1 MTETAAVPEEA
12 APSSPPG
19 GLTHRQI
26 LTILSGLLLG
36 MFLAALDQTIVST
49 AIRTISDDLHGLSQ
63 QAWAT
68 TAYLITST
76 ITTPLY
82 GKLSD
87 LHGRKPYFL
96 TAIGIF
102 VVGSAACSFATS
114 MTELAWFRAFQ
125 GLGAGGLMSLVLA
138 IIGDIVPPRE
148 RARYQ
153 GYLLATFATSSVLG
167 PLIGGFLSGRDSILG
182 ITGWRWVFLVNV
194 PVGLIA
200 LAVVA
205 KVLNVPHTRLDRRI
219 DVWGAVTIALG
230 VVPLLLVAEQGRD
243 WGWTSTRSVACYA
256 VAAVGLLLWVLVE
269 RRVGDDALIPVR
281 LFRNG
286 MFSLVSVVLLI
297 VGMGMF
303 GTMMMI
309 PQYLQIVKGAT
320 PTTSGLQML
329 PLVVGMMSASIVSG
343 QVTSR
348 TGRYKFLPVVGTAL
362 MIVALVL
369 FAIRVDWDT
378 PLRQTMV
385 YMLVLGLG
393 LGCCMQTLVL
403 AMQNTVPPQDMGVA
417 SASSTFFRQMGGTA
431 GTAVFTTLLFTHV
444 PGKIA
449 DAFTSVADTASFR
462 AALRDPAVRADPANR
477 PVLDLVQGHGHG
489 SSGATQVLSDSSF
502 IQKLDPRLAVPFKMG
517 FADSMHL
524 VFLTAAAVMVL
535 GFVLVLF
542 IKEVPLRQVSGLQA
556 RAAEEDPTAAEQ
568 GPTAAVPA
576 GKGPAPVDAE
586 RSPVG
591 ETAAAAR
598 VPAPDRPVMGA
609 ETPVEGTPV
618 GGTPVGGI
626 PVRGF
631 VRRAG
636 GDPVPRAAVTL
647 ISLGGRQ
654 LGRAASRA
662 DGAYAVAAPGTG
674 SYVLIASADG
684 FQPQASTVV
693 VHEDPV
699 AHDLLLSGTSGLSGA
714 VRAAGTSLPV
724 KDAMV
729 MVTDVR
735 GDLLATQATGEQ
747 GEFSFGELVPGS
759 VTVAVNAAG
768 FRPRAV
774 PVEIGGSGPTRIE
787 VDLDVGARLQG
798 VVQAPHGPLADA
810 RVTLLDAAGNVVGT
824 AVTAADGAYAFT
836 DLDSGEYTVIA
847 TGYPPVATA
856 LTVTG
861 RGVDGHDVELAHPAA

>member
-12 APSSPPG
+12 APASPPG

-138 IIGDIVPPRE
+138 IIGDIVSPRE

-303 GTMMMI
+303 GAMMMI

-329 PLVVGMMSASIVSG
+329 PLVIGMMSASIVSG

-348 TGRYKFLPVVGTAL
+348 TGRYKFLPIVGTAL

-369 FAIRVDWDT
+369 FAVRVDWDT

-444 PGKIA
+444 PGKIT
-449 DAFTSVADTASFR
+449 DAFASVGHTASFR

-477 PVLDLVQGHGHG
+477 PVLDMVQGHGHG
-489 SSGATQVLSDSSF
+489 SSGATQVLGDSSF

-517 FADSMHL
+517 FADSMHV

-535 GFVLVLF
+535 GFLLVLF

-556 RAAEEDPTAAEQ
+556 RAAEA
-568 GPTAAVPA
+568 GPTGVEAGPTSAVPA
-576 GKGPAPVDAE
+576 GKAATGKAAAAAPVPG
-586 RSPVG
+586 PVRPEV
-591 ETAAAAR
+591 ETAA
-598 VPAPDRPVMGA
+598 
-609 ETPVEGTPV
+609 
-618 GGTPVGGI
+618 GGI

-631 VRRAG
+631 VRRAE

-647 ISLGGRQ
+647 ISLAGRQ
-654 LGRAASRA
+654 LGRAAARA
-662 DGAYAVAAPGTG
+662 DGAYAVTVPGTG

-699 AHDLLLSGTSGLSGA
+699 AYDILLSGTSGLSGA

-729 MVTDVR
+729 IVTDVR

-774 PVEIGGSGPTRIE
+774 PVEIGGSGPTRVE
-787 VDLDVGARLQG
+787 VDLDFGAHLQG
-798 VVQAPHGPLADA
+798 VVRAPHGPLADA

-856 LTVTG
+856 LTVSG
-861 RGVDGHDVELAHPAA
+861 RGVDGHDVELAHPAE

>member
-12 APSSPPG
+12 APTSPPG

-96 TAIGIF
+96 TAISIF

-194 PVGLIA
+194 PVGLLA
-200 LAVVA
+200 LVVVA
-205 KVLNVPHTRLDRRI
+205 RVLNVPHTRLDRRI

-243 WGWTSTRSVACYA
+243 WGWTSTRSVVCYA

-281 LFRNG
+281 LFRSG

-303 GTMMMI
+303 GAMMMI

-348 TGRYKFLPVVGTAL
+348 TGRYKFLPIVGTAL
-362 MIVALVL
+362 MVVALLL
-369 FAIRVDWDT
+369 FAVRVDWDT
-378 PLRQTMV
+378 PLRETMI

-403 AMQNTVPPQDMGVA
+403 AMQNAVPPQDMGVA

-449 DAFTSVADTASFR
+449 DAFTSAGRTASFQ

-477 PVLDLVQGHGHG
+477 PVLDMVRGHG

-517 FADSMHL
+517 FADSMHV
-524 VFLTAAAVMVL
+524 VFLTAAAVLVL
-535 GFVLVLF
+535 GFLLALF

-556 RAAEEDPTAAEQ
+556 RAAEEGAA
-568 GPTAAVPA
+568 A
-576 GKGPAPVDAE
+576 PAPALVEKNPVDVTSEAE
-586 RSPVG
+586 PSAG
-591 ETAAAAR
+591 Q
-598 VPAPDRPVMGA
+598 
-609 ETPVEGTPV
+609 
-618 GGTPVGGI
+618 I

-631 VRRAG
+631 VRRTGSA
-636 GDPVPRAAVTL
+636 PVPRAAVTL

-654 LGRAASRA
+654 LGRAVARA
-662 DGAYAVAAPGTG
+662 DGAYAVTAPGTG

-699 AHDLLLSGTSGLSGA
+699 AYDILLSGTSGLSGV
-714 VRAAGTSLPV
+714 VRAAETSLPV

-729 MVTDVR
+729 IVTDVR

-747 GEFSFGELVPGS
+747 GEFSFGEVAAGT

-768 FRPRAV
+768 FRPRAL
-774 PVEIGGSGPTRIE
+774 PVEIGGSGATRIE
-787 VDLDVGARLQG
+787 VDLDFGTHLQG
-798 VVQAPHGPLADA
+798 VVRSPHGPLADA
-810 RVTLLDAAGNVVGT
+810 RVTLVDAAGNVVGT
-824 AVTAADGAYAFT
+824 AVTESDGAYAFT

-856 LTVTG
+856 LTVSG
-861 RGVDGHDVELAHPAA
+861 RGVDGHDMDLSHPAE

>member
-12 APSSPPG
+12 APTSPPG

-96 TAIGIF
+96 TAISIF

-182 ITGWRWVFLVNV
+182 IAGWRWVFLVNV
-194 PVGLIA
+194 PVGLLA

-243 WGWTSTRSVACYA
+243 WGWTSTKSVVCYA

-281 LFRNG
+281 LFRKG

-303 GTMMMI
+303 GAMMMI

-329 PLVVGMMSASIVSG
+329 PLVIGMMSASIVSG

-348 TGRYKFLPVVGTAL
+348 TGRYKFLPIVGTAL
-362 MIVALVL
+362 MVVALLL
-369 FAIRVDWDT
+369 FAVRVDWDT
-378 PLRQTMV
+378 PLRETMI

-403 AMQNTVPPQDMGVA
+403 AMQNAVPPQDMGVA

-449 DAFTSVADTASFR
+449 DAFTSVGRTASFQ

-477 PVLDLVQGHGHG
+477 PVLDMVRGHG

-517 FADSMHL
+517 FADSMHV
-524 VFLTAAAVMVL
+524 VFLTAAAVLVL
-535 GFVLVLF
+535 GFLLVLF

-556 RAAEEDPTAAEQ
+556 RAAEEGAAAPDSALVEK
-568 GPTAAVPA
+568 T
-576 GKGPAPVDAE
+576 PVDAGKT
-586 RSPVG
+586 PVDV
-591 ETAAAAR
+591 EKRPVDVTKTPVEKPRAEKAAASAQ
-598 VPAPDRPVMGA
+598 VPAPARSEA
-609 ETPVEGTPV
+609 EPSA
-618 GGTPVGGI
+618 GGI
-626 PVRGF
+626 PVHGF
-631 VRRAG
+631 VRRTGSA
-636 GDPVPRAAVTL
+636 PVPRAAVTL

-654 LGRAASRA
+654 LGRAVARA
-662 DGAYAVAAPGTG
+662 DGAYAVTAPGTG

-699 AHDLLLSGTSGLSGA
+699 AYDILLSGTSGLSGV
-714 VRAAGTSLPV
+714 VRAAETSLPV

-729 MVTDVR
+729 IVTDVR

-747 GEFSFGELVPGS
+747 GEFSFGEVAAGT

-768 FRPRAV
+768 FRPRAL
-774 PVEIGGSGPTRIE
+774 PVEIGGSGATRIE
-787 VDLDVGARLQG
+787 VDLDFGAHLQG
-798 VVQAPHGPLADA
+798 IVRSPHGPLADA
-810 RVTLLDAAGNVVGT
+810 RVTLVDAAGNVVGT
-824 AVTAADGAYAFT
+824 AVTESDGAYAFT

-856 LTVTG
+856 LTVSG
-861 RGVDGHDVELAHPAA
+861 RGVDGHDMELSHPAE

>member
-12 APSSPPG
+12 APTSPPG

-96 TAIGIF
+96 TAISIF

-194 PVGLIA
+194 PVGLLA
-200 LAVVA
+200 LVVVA

-281 LFRNG
+281 LFRSG

-303 GTMMMI
+303 GAMMMI

-348 TGRYKFLPVVGTAL
+348 TGRYKFLPIVGTAL
-362 MIVALVL
+362 MVVALLL
-369 FAIRVDWDT
+369 FAVRVDWDT
-378 PLRQTMV
+378 PLRETMI

-403 AMQNTVPPQDMGVA
+403 AMQNAVPPQDMGVA

-449 DAFTSVADTASFR
+449 DAFTSAGRTASFQ

-477 PVLDLVQGHGHG
+477 PVLDMVRGHG
-489 SSGATQVLSDSSF
+489 SSGAAQVLSDSSF

-517 FADSMHL
+517 FADSMHV
-524 VFLTAAAVMVL
+524 VFLTAAAVLVL
-535 GFVLVLF
+535 GFLLALF

-556 RAAEEDPTAAEQ
+556 RATEE
-568 GPTAAVPA
+568 GAVA
-576 GKGPAPVDAE
+576 PAPAPALVEKNPVDVTSEAE
-586 RSPVG
+586 ASAG
-591 ETAAAAR
+591 Q
-598 VPAPDRPVMGA
+598 
-609 ETPVEGTPV
+609 
-618 GGTPVGGI
+618 I

-631 VRRAG
+631 VRRTGSA
-636 GDPVPRAAVTL
+636 PVPRAAITL

-654 LGRAASRA
+654 LGRAVARA
-662 DGAYAVAAPGTG
+662 DGAYAVTAPGTG

-699 AHDLLLSGTSGLSGA
+699 AYDILLSGTSGLSGV
-714 VRAAGTSLPV
+714 VRAAETSLPV

-729 MVTDVR
+729 IVTDVR

-747 GEFSFGELVPGS
+747 GEFSFGEVASGT

-768 FRPRAV
+768 FRPRAL
-774 PVEIGGSGPTRIE
+774 PVEIGGSGATRIE
-787 VDLDVGARLQG
+787 VDLDFGAHLQG
-798 VVQAPHGPLADA
+798 VVRSPHGPLADA
-810 RVTLLDAAGNVVGT
+810 RVTLVDAAGNVVGT
-824 AVTAADGAYAFT
+824 AVTESDGAYAFT
-836 DLDSGEYTVIA
+836 DLESGEYTVIA

-856 LTVTG
+856 LTVSG
-861 RGVDGHDVELAHPAA
+861 RGVDGHDMDLSHPAE

>member
-12 APSSPPG
+12 APTSPPG

-96 TAIGIF
+96 TAISIF

-194 PVGLIA
+194 PVGLLA
-200 LAVVA
+200 LVVVA

-243 WGWTSTRSVACYA
+243 WGWTSTKSVVCYA

-281 LFRNG
+281 LFRSG

-303 GTMMMI
+303 GAMMMI

-348 TGRYKFLPVVGTAL
+348 TGRYKFLPIVGTAL
-362 MIVALVL
+362 MVVALLL
-369 FAIRVDWDT
+369 FAVRVDWDT
-378 PLRQTMV
+378 PLRETMI

-403 AMQNTVPPQDMGVA
+403 AMQNAVPPQDMGVA

-449 DAFTSVADTASFR
+449 DAFTSVGRTAAFQ

-477 PVLDLVQGHGHG
+477 PVLDMVRGHG

-517 FADSMHL
+517 FADSMHV
-524 VFLTAAAVMVL
+524 VFLTAAAVLVL
-535 GFVLVLF
+535 GFLLALF

-556 RAAEEDPTAAEQ
+556 RAAEE
-568 GPTAAVPA
+568 G
-576 GKGPAPVDAE
+576 
-586 RSPVG
+586 
-591 ETAAAAR
+591 AAA
-598 VPAPDRPVMGA
+598 PAPDPDPDLA
-609 ETPVEGTPV
+609 EKTPAPAPARSEAEPSA
-618 GGTPVGGI
+618 GGI

-631 VRRAG
+631 VRRTGSA
-636 GDPVPRAAVTL
+636 PVPRAALTL

-654 LGRAASRA
+654 LGRAVARA
-662 DGAYAVAAPGTG
+662 DGAYAVTAPGTG

-699 AHDLLLSGTSGLSGA
+699 AYDILLSGTSGLSGV
-714 VRAAGTSLPV
+714 VRAAETSLPV

-729 MVTDVR
+729 IVTDVR

-747 GEFSFGELVPGS
+747 GEFSFGEVAAGT

-768 FRPRAV
+768 FRPRAL
-774 PVEIGGSGPTRIE
+774 PVEIGGSGATRIE
-787 VDLDVGARLQG
+787 VDLDFGAHLQG
-798 VVQAPHGPLADA
+798 VVRSPHGPLADA
-810 RVTLLDAAGNVVGT
+810 RVTLVDAAGNVVGT
-824 AVTAADGAYAFT
+824 AVTESDGAYAFT

-856 LTVTG
+856 LTVSG
-861 RGVDGHDVELAHPAA
+861 RGVDGHDMDLSHPAEQAERRPT

>member
-12 APSSPPG
+12 APASPPG

-96 TAIGIF
+96 TAISIF

-167 PLIGGFLSGRDSILG
+167 PLIGGFLSGRDSIVG
-182 ITGWRWVFLVNV
+182 IAGWRWVFLVNV
-194 PVGLIA
+194 PVGLLA

-243 WGWTSTRSVACYA
+243 WGWGSTKSVACYA
-256 VAAVGLLLWVLVE
+256 VAAVGLVLWVLVE

-303 GTMMMI
+303 GGMMMI

-329 PLVVGMMSASIVSG
+329 PLVVGMMGASIVSG

-348 TGRYKFLPVVGTAL
+348 TGKYKFLPIVGTAL
-362 MIVALVL
+362 MIVALLL
-369 FAIRVDWDT
+369 FALRVDWDT
-378 PLRQTMV
+378 PLRQTMA

-403 AMQNTVPPQDMGVA
+403 AMQNAVPPQDMGVA

-444 PGKIA
+444 PDKIA
-449 DAFTSVADTASFR
+449 DAFTSVAHTASFR
-462 AALRDPAVRADPANR
+462 AALRDPAVRANPANR
-477 PVLDLVQGHGHG
+477 PVLDMVQGHG
-489 SSGATQVLSDSSF
+489 SSGADQVLSDSSF

-517 FADSMHL
+517 FADSMHV

-535 GFVLVLF
+535 GFLLVLF

-556 RAAEEDPTAAEQ
+556 RAAEE
-568 GPTAAVPA
+568 GSAVPVEKTPVDVEKTPVDVEKTPA
-576 GKGPAPVDAE
+576 GK
-586 RSPVG
+586 
-591 ETAAAAR
+591 AAAAAQT
-598 VPAPDRPVMGA
+598 PAPARSEA
-609 ETPVEGTPV
+609 EPSG
-618 GGTPVGGI
+618 GGI

-631 VRRAG
+631 VRGTGNA
-636 GDPVPRAAVTL
+636 PVPRAAVTL

-654 LGRAASRA
+654 LGRAVARA
-662 DGAYAVAAPGTG
+662 DGAYAVTAPATG

-693 VHEDPV
+693 VHDDPV
-699 AHDLLLSGTSGLSGA
+699 AYDILLSGTSGLSGA
-714 VRAAGTSLPV
+714 VRAAETSLPV
-724 KDAMV
+724 RDAMV
-729 MVTDVR
+729 IVTDVR
-735 GDLLATQATGEQ
+735 GDLLATQVTGGQ
-747 GEFSFGELVPGS
+747 GEFSFGELVPGT

-774 PVEIGGSGPTRIE
+774 PVEIGAGGATRIE
-787 VDLDVGARLQG
+787 VDLDFGAHLQG
-798 VVQAPHGPLADA
+798 VVRAPHGPLADA
-810 RVTLLDAAGNVVGT
+810 RVTLVDAAGNVVGT

-856 LTVTG
+856 LTVSG
-861 RGVDGHDVELAHPAA
+861 RGVDGHDVELSHPAE